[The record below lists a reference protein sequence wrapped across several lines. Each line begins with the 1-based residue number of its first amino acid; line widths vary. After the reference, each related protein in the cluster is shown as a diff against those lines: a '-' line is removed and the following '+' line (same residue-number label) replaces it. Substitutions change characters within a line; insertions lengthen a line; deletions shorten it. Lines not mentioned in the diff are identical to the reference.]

1 MGQCLAANAPKAI
14 ATIHLTG
21 RRTAKGPSVTLS
33 FRVTRSVILLS
44 SLSMHPSPRCS
55 MVCFLWRALTPGYTS
70 DLRAGF
76 CRRFVSISPIKSC

>member
-21 RRTAKGPSVTLS
+21 RRTAKGSSVALF
-33 FRVTRSVILLS
+33 FRATPSVILLS
-44 SLSMHPSPRCS
+44 SLSMRPSPCCS
-55 MVCFLWRALTPGYTS
+55 MVCFLWQALTPGHTS